1 MIDKRCERGPLLSL
15 FQILCGAGCANR
27 YTHIRGWREGRMEGR
42 REGGIEGQKCRH
54 EHAMILA
61 VPTTQGK
68 KREKR
73 RRGMTE
79 NTSRPVAQPRSDVFE
94 CRFANAGDYTGL

>member
-68 KREKR
+68 KTRE
-73 RRGMTE
+73 T
-79 NTSRPVAQPRSDVFE
+79 APRHHRKYFKASCSTQV
-94 CRFANAGDYTGL
+94 